1 MILDQVA
8 TLGDTTWTTPGWPAA
23 VGGVG
28 VLGALGLVVASLVAP
43 GSGGG
48 RPWIAVGVG
57 VAGIFAGLCAL
68 FAPVLVALAQPRG
81 WTTGDAFGALLV
93 AEALCGAAA
102 VVLLGLAAAVWLARA
117 PGGDPP
123 WIRLGLAV
131 PALSAALFTLGHAV
145 WLLGVGPLPEL
156 VADLPARVH
165 VGRALDLEVS
175 LLGANVL
182 GWEAPPVRIMA
193 AAPGPVTVPLTT
205 RRFGVSGTRV
215 VTTEAGEDRFDPAV
229 ALAVGHAWTFVETT
243 SWRSQYLWVL
253 PSREQ
258 VTGER
263 TTVRV
268 TGTREVPGLRV
279 YDVAVEGEG
288 SASTLAVYAWNGA
301 VMVLP
306 AEGEPYPF
314 LALQEGAAEDGT
326 VPCSYAPFPSAGCAC
341 YRTAPGGPVS
351 LPGPVRCSWTS
362 GSAISTGVSAFLA
375 VVTLGL
381 VLEDPDRSHVVDLV
395 SSGPTRPDGRKGAS
409 SLPNP

>member
-1 MILDQVA
+1 MSLDQVA

-23 VGGVG
+23 VGVVA
-28 VLGALGLVVASLVAP
+28 VLVALGLVVASMVTPA
-43 GSGGG
+43 SGGG
-48 RPWIAVGVG
+48 RPWVAVGVG
-57 VAGIFAGLCAL
+57 VAGIFAGLGAVCAPA
-68 FAPVLVALAQPRG
+68 FVALAQPGG

-93 AEALCGAAA
+93 ADTLCGAAV
-102 VVLLGLAAAVWLARA
+102 VVLLGLATAVWLGRARA
-117 PGGDPP
+117 GDPP

-131 PALSAALFTLGHAV
+131 PALSGALFTLGHAV
-145 WLLGVGPLPEL
+145 WLLGVGPLPDL
-156 VADLPARVH
+156 TVDLPPRVH
-165 VGRALDLEVS
+165 VGRAVDLEVG
-175 LLGANVL
+175 LADAR
-182 GWEAPPVRIMA
+182 GWDAPPVRVLA
-193 AAPGPVTVPLTT
+193 GSPGPVTVPLTA

-229 ALAVGHAWTFVETT
+229 ALAVGHTWTFVETT

-258 VTGER
+258 VTGAR

-268 TGTREVPGLRV
+268 TGAREVPGLRV

-301 VMVLP
+301 AMVLP
-306 AEGEPYPF
+306 AEGEPTPF
-314 LALQEGAAEDGT
+314 LALQGSVAEDGT
-326 VPCSYAPFPSAGCAC
+326 VSCSYAPFPAAGCAC
-341 YRTAPGGPVS
+341 YRSAPGGPVS

-395 SSGPTRPDGRKGAS
+395 SSGPAGADGRKGAS